1 MRLQGRSSVHGRF
14 DVMGSAAYAIGLG
27 ALLLGF
33 SLLPGLVGAVLVV
46 VGIVGLVMFVWW
58 EKRAADPLLQ
68 MDLFRRNRVF
78 AFANGAAFVNYAATF
93 AMVFLL
99 SLYLQYNKGLNAQT
113 AGYVL
118 VAGTFVQSALSPV
131 AGRLADR
138 LQARHVASLGM
149 VICALGLFA
158 LGLIDAATPFWYV
171 IVMTCVLGVGFAL
184 FASPNNYIVMGS
196 LEKRWLTMGS
206 STLAAVRL
214 AGQSMSLGLAS
225 LVLALQVGGHA
236 IGPEDYPQVLS
247 GVRITFMIFSALS
260 VVGLAASLVGPR
272 RDYSNPANR
281 LTGECSNSSSE
292 R

>member
-138 LQARHVASLGM
+138 LQARYVASLGM
-149 VICALGLFA
+149 GICALGLFA

-225 LVLALQVGGHA
+225 LVLALQVGVT
-236 IGPEDYPQVLS
+236 PS
-247 GVRITFMIFSALS
+247 GQKTI
-260 VVGLAASLVGPR
+260 PR
-272 RDYSNPANR
+272 
-281 LTGECSNSSSE
+281 C
-292 R
+292 